1 MLFVISSSDTIF
13 DLCKFKHLKVNN
25 KSKNY
30 PLFCQFCLAQFF
42 SKQLILLKLLFILTL
57 FSNVVKVTKKDYIS
71 QKMSKEDYLLL
82 LKVVNPLSW
91 KPQFADLWKL
101 AYCLLTCQIQIL
113 TSYNAAYMTSFS
125 FFGVSNF
132 LKGPT
137 LNIDNFCSSEKIH
150 IKLLTIC

>member
-1 MLFVISSSDTIF
+1 MISSSDTIF
-13 DLCKFKHLKVNN
+13 DLCKFEHLKVNN

-30 PLFCQFCLAQFF
+30 PLFCQFCLTQFF
-42 SKQLILLKLLFILTL
+42 SKQVILLKLLFILTL
-57 FSNVVKVTKKDYIS
+57 FSNVVKVTKKDYVF

-82 LKVVNPLSW
+82 LKAVNPLSW
-91 KPQFADLWKL
+91 KTQFADLWKL
-101 AYCLLTCQIQIL
+101 AYCLLTCQIQ
-113 TSYNAAYMTSFS
+113 TSYNADYMTSFP

-137 LNIDNFCSSEKIH
+137 LNIDNFCSSENIH

>member
-1 MLFVISSSDTIF
+1 MISSSDTIF
-13 DLCKFKHLKVNN
+13 DLCKFEHLKVNK

-30 PLFCQFCLAQFF
+30 PLFCQFCLTQFF
-42 SKQLILLKLLFILTL
+42 SKQGILLKLLFILTL
-57 FSNVVKVTKKDYIS
+57 FSNVVKVTKKDYVS

-82 LKVVNPLSW
+82 LKAVNPLSW
-91 KPQFADLWKL
+91 KTQFADLWKL
-101 AYCLLTCQIQIL
+101 AYCLLTCQIQ
-113 TSYNAAYMTSFS
+113 TSYNADYMTSFP

-137 LNIDNFCSSEKIH
+137 LNIDNFCSSENIH

>member
-30 PLFCQFCLAQFF
+30 PLFCQFCLTQFF
-42 SKQLILLKLLFILTL
+42 SKQVILLKLLFILTL
-57 FSNVVKVTKKDYIS
+57 FSNVVKVTKKDYVF

-82 LKVVNPLSW
+82 LKAVNPLSW
-91 KPQFADLWKL
+91 KTQFADLWKL
-101 AYCLLTCQIQIL
+101 AYCLLTCQIQ
-113 TSYNAAYMTSFS
+113 TSYNAAYMTSFP

-137 LNIDNFCSSEKIH
+137 LNIDNFCSSENIH